1 MKAMLKKIRKWTRP
15 SFLKVVAEIN
25 RIRSI
30 PRFQQGST
38 MILGKKLLFTDSASF
53 IQSYHEIFEQ
63 QVYLFHADSSRPLII
78 DCGSNIGL
86 SILFFKRCF
95 PAARII
101 GFEPDP
107 GLFELLQANLNQFG
121 LTDVEVHQKAVLDV
135 PQSVTFSS
143 QGGSSGHLDD
153 NREGANQVSI
163 PVEAVA
169 LHPFI
174 TEPVDL
180 LKIDIEGA
188 EFRVL
193 TSLTSHLHLVRRL
206 FVEYHSMVGKVQELD
221 QLLSLLR
228 NAGFRY
234 YIFPAVERKFP
245 FQGLE
250 VEDGMDM
257 QLNIYAIR

>member
-1 MKAMLKKIRKWTRP
+1 
-15 SFLKVVAEIN
+15 
-25 RIRSI
+25 
-30 PRFQQGST
+30 
-38 MILGKKLLFTDSASF
+38 MILGRKLLFSDSASF

-63 QVYLFHADSSRPLII
+63 HVYLFNADSRHPYII

-86 SILFFKRCF
+86 SILYFKKCY
-95 PAARII
+95 PEARII

-107 GLFELLQANLNQFG
+107 GLFELLRANLIEFG
-121 LTDVEVHQKAVLDV
+121 LSDVMVYQRAVLDKS
-135 PQSVTFSS
+135 QSVLFTS

-153 NREGANQVSI
+153 NGETPNHAGIQ
-163 PVEAVA
+163 VEAVS
-169 LHPFI
+169 LHPYI
-174 TEPVDL
+174 KEPVDL

-193 TSLTSHLHLVRRL
+193 TSLAGQLQLVRRL
-206 FVEYHSMVGKVQELD
+206 FVEYHSMAGRAQDLD
-221 QLLSLLR
+221 QLLAILR

-234 YIFPAVERKFP
+234 YVFPAVERRFP
-245 FQGLE
+245 FQGVE